1 LPFNEFADDSHA
13 TKLEIAKET
22 IANAQTLGV
31 RTTVTPADL
40 MSSAASVKIAFAA
53 QIFSCKHGLPSVSG
67 DVEAAARALADP
79 PGMHKRKL
87 TDAEKAEQDTKEAE
101 QREHLQS
108 IIRKALSFSDDA
120 ARLAK
125 EAEANAER
133 AQSAATSGNADS
145 LVIRDVLAEDHALT
159 ATVMKLAQEGD
170 AFAASAGSHFEACA
184 AAAEAIRTKYEQA
197 TVCMTASD
205 AEACLASCEIE
216 FNKASKE
223 ATATSDDRLSAD
235 DVARRIAL
243 ARAEARLRVAQSLCD
258 RSRDRTQGYVATA
271 QALDQTVDAVRS
283 ATSEC
288 ENAGAQCEQHSSQL
302 QSIAELVL
310 SGKLDGPLAA
320 DTSATQAEELLQK
333 MQEAEASAKER
344 SEAAQ
349 FASEIARFRAEAS
362 GRCRDALEKSIASAG
377 RAHVH
382 HERAR
387 GFDQNVAAVK
397 SAIAECATA
406 CEVCDG
412 EVAKIR
418 SLLASCVELK
428 QQTDLD
434 QAVKSAYEARIKCE
448 NAENLA
454 RQCADAAAE
463 AHNNE
468 SARLQAEAAERDRL
482 RAEAEEKERTRLQAE
497 AEEKTRLQ
505 AEAEEKTRLQAEADE
520 RERARLQAEAE
531 DKARLRAEAE
541 ERARLQAEEKE
552 RAGLQAAADEKAR
565 LQAQTAAEE
574 ATQAR
579 ADENLNRPLLSSD
592 NAQARSWWQ
601 RCCFCCY
608 YR

>member
-1 LPFNEFADDSHA
+1 
-13 TKLEIAKET
+13 
-22 IANAQTLGV
+22 
-31 RTTVTPADL
+31 

-216 FNKASKE
+216 FDKASKE
-223 ATATSDDRLSAD
+223 ATATSDDRQSAD

-283 ATSEC
+283 ATSSTILPLSPTEIC
-288 ENAGAQCEQHSSQL
+288 FSRIRKIAYCYHFRPWPQSRVAAAWSQTPHFVQPNFQFPCQLKCSSGPHFWDDQHLRLPRQL
-302 QSIAELVL
+302 
-310 SGKLDGPLAA
+310 
-320 DTSATQAEELLQK
+320 
-333 MQEAEASAKER
+333 
-344 SEAAQ
+344 
-349 FASEIARFRAEAS
+349 RFRAILRMLEPVHKAKFSS
-362 GRCRDALEKSIASAG
+362 GLGK
-377 RAHVH
+377 
-382 HERAR
+382 
-387 GFDQNVAAVK
+387 NK
-397 SAIAECATA
+397 
-406 CEVCDG
+406 
-412 EVAKIR
+412 
-418 SLLASCVELK
+418 
-428 QQTDLD
+428 
-434 QAVKSAYEARIKCE
+434 
-448 NAENLA
+448 
-454 RQCADAAAE
+454 
-463 AHNNE
+463 
-468 SARLQAEAAERDRL
+468 
-482 RAEAEEKERTRLQAE
+482 
-497 AEEKTRLQ
+497 
-505 AEAEEKTRLQAEADE
+505 
-520 RERARLQAEAE
+520 
-531 DKARLRAEAE
+531 
-541 ERARLQAEEKE
+541 
-552 RAGLQAAADEKAR
+552 
-565 LQAQTAAEE
+565 
-574 ATQAR
+574 
-579 ADENLNRPLLSSD
+579 
-592 NAQARSWWQ
+592 
-601 RCCFCCY
+601 
-608 YR
+608 